1 MESSWLTSQAE
12 AGAAAN
18 ICHNC
23 AWMNDQGGRFR
34 INVVAETTGIPEA
47 TLRAWERRYQVPKPS
62 RTPSGYR
69 LYSQND
75 VAQVKRMRELCEAGI
90 SPADAAK
97 EILLGQGEPPA
108 AEPSRSEPTAP
119 PAAPRPA
126 SAEGDLKIMEVV
138 APEHTNT
145 AGVLSLSRAV
155 ALMERAATVVASR
168 SARSPAIVVSCGGV
182 DLAVPV
188 GSGQLLEAAARIVG
202 SREGSISVDVEL
214 SAENVETGKRDYVSR
229 AVFVL
234 VSLEATS

>member
-1 MESSWLTSQAE
+1 MSE
-12 AGAAAN
+12 
-18 ICHNC
+18 
-23 AWMNDQGGRFR
+23 QGGRFR

-69 LYSQND
+69 LYSPDD
-75 VAQVKRMRELCEAGI
+75 VAQVKRMRELCDAGV

-97 EILLGQGEPPA
+97 EILHGNERGLE
-108 AEPSRSEPTAP
+108 
-119 PAAPRPA
+119 RPA
-126 SAEGDLKIMEVV
+126 TEPRAPVTPRAILSEGEAELRIVEVV
-138 APEHTNT
+138 SPEHTNT

-168 SARSPAIVVSCGGV
+168 STRGPAIVIGCGNV

-188 GSGQLLEAAARIVG
+188 GLGQLVEAAARIVAT
-202 SREGSISVDVEL
+202 REGSISVDVEL
-214 SAENVETGKRDYVSR
+214 SLENVESGKRDYVTR

-234 VSLEATS
+234 VALDAAP